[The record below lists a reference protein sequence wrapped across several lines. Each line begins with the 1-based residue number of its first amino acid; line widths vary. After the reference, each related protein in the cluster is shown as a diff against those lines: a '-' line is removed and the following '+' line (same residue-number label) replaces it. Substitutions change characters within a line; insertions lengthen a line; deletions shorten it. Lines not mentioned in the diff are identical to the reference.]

1 MRALQ
6 RVLWCVPVFALAFT
20 SLRAESSAPD
30 TAAMG
35 FGGAVIVGDGEVFV
49 AEAAN
54 QFRPGMVYVY
64 RKVGAAWQ
72 QAAVLQKPSPVVGD
86 RFGSSLALDGA
97 RLFVGS
103 GPAEIQIFEKRG
115 ATWTHAGVVP
125 SAAVTG
131 GQDVMFAATS
141 AAADWLFVGQQ
152 VALAGRRGG
161 GPPAAGAAPP
171 AAPSG
176 KVYAFK
182 RDAAGQYAF
191 TATLTGPEATAA
203 GDGFGAAIA
212 AAGSSVLVSAVGQ
225 NNRAGVV
232 HEFEL
237 DAAGAWARM
246 RSFAPQGVGP
256 ADQFGTSI
264 SRHGQQAVVTAPGDA
279 GGYGA
284 AYVWRKV
291 EQAARGGGAGAAG
304 QTPPAGGNFA
314 WQELT
319 RLTQPVGGRGN
330 GFATAVAAD
339 DTQVWVTAPRLGG
352 MGGVAMFSSS
362 TTPPVAPAILP
373 TVTFEGPRLLSPAG
387 LSPNAN
393 AGQSVALN
401 GSVAAIGA
409 TGIGFGGGGVV
420 IFERNASGWAEQPML
435 TPALDELPTLVG
447 EERRCNSQ
455 GKVEMFDCASTE
467 LTAFLPPSKL
477 THDGHYIQ
485 MNDIWGW
492 TDPRTNKE
500 WALVGRRDG
509 STFVDMSNA
518 TRPVAVADLP
528 LTDGARPAAWR
539 DIKIYKD
546 HAYIVSDGAG
556 PHGMQVFD
564 LTRLRTLKPQAN
576 GQPVKV
582 EYDYLY
588 KEIASAHNIV
598 INEESGYAYSV
609 GSSAGGTTC
618 GGGLH
623 MIDIREPK
631 QPKFAGCFAD
641 NQTGRA
647 GTGYSHDA
655 QCVTYKGPDKRYKGR
670 EICIGSNENTISIA
684 DVTEKANPKAL
695 SRAGYPNVAYAH
707 QGWLTDDHTYY
718 YLNDEGDETG
728 GLVTKT
734 RTLVWNLTDLEN
746 PKLAK
751 EHMGVEPASDH
762 NLYIQG
768 DYMYQANYRSGLRIL
783 NIKDRENPREVAFF
797 DTAPYTDNGAGF
809 NGAWSVYP
817 FFKSGIIIVN
827 SIEQGLFLV
836 RPTDRPIRR

>member
-1 MRALQ
+1 MRIVQ
-6 RVLWCVPVFALAFT
+6 RVLTCVVVFAVMVLAWQKDT
-20 SLRAESSAPD
+20 RANERDRP
-30 TAAMG
+30 AMG
-35 FGGAVIVGDGEVFV
+35 FGGAVLVGEGEVFV
-49 AEAAN
+49 GEATN
-54 QFRPGMVYVY
+54 QFRPGAVYVY
-64 RKVGAAWQ
+64 QKAAGGWQPATTLLKPGGA
-72 QAAVLQKPSPVVGD
+72 VGD
-86 RFGSSLALDGA
+86 RFGSSLALDGT
-97 RLFVGS
+97 RLFIGA
-103 GPAEIQIFEKRG
+103 GPTAVHIFNKQG
-115 ATWTHAGVVP
+115 AAWTHAGVVESTAVAGVEGVQF
-125 SAAVTG
+125 SAI
-131 GQDVMFAATS
+131 AAS
-141 AAADWLFVGQQ
+141 GDWLFVSQQ
-152 VALAGRRGG
+152 VVLAAGRRGG
-161 GPPAAGAAPP
+161 GAGDAAAAP
-171 AAPSG
+171 AVPSG

-182 RDAAGQYAF
+182 RGAEGQY
-191 TATLTGPEATAA
+191 TLASTITSPDPNSA
-203 GDGFGAAIA
+203 GDGFGASLA
-212 AAGSSVLVSAVGQ
+212 VSGTSALIGAVGQ
-225 NNRAGVV
+225 NNRAGMV

-237 DAAGAWARM
+237 DAAGAWTRV
-246 RSFAPQGVGP
+246 RSFTPQGVGP
-256 ADQFGTSI
+256 ADQFGASI
-264 SRHGQQAVVTAPGDA
+264 AWRGNQAVVSAPGDA

-284 AYVWRKV
+284 AYVWAKV
-291 EQAARGGGAGAAG
+291 EQAARGGGAGVAGATQAA
-304 QTPPAGGNFA
+304 PRPGGNFA
-314 WQELT
+314 WQEQA
-319 RLTQPVGGRGN
+319 RLTQTVGGRGN
-330 GFATAVAAD
+330 GFASAIALDEAS
-339 DTQVWVTAPRLGG
+339 VWVTAPRGG
-352 MGGVAMFSSS
+352 GTGAIAVFAHAAGA
-362 TTPPVAPAILP
+362 PPVDAPRMLAP
-373 TVTFEGPRLLSPAG
+373 G
-387 LSPNAN
+387 NN
-393 AGQSVALN
+393 AGQSVSVRGN
-401 GSVAAIGA
+401 VAAVGA
-409 TGIGFGGGGVV
+409 TSVNYGGGGV
-420 IFERNASGWAEQPML
+420 IIYELQSGTWTEQPML
-435 TPALDELPTLVG
+435 TPALDELPALVG

-500 WALVGRRDG
+500 WALVARRDG

-518 TRPVAVADLP
+518 TRPVPVADLP

-582 EYDYLY
+582 EADYLY

-598 INEESGYAYSV
+598 INEDSGYAYSV

-631 QPKFAGCFAD
+631 LPKFAGCFAD

-655 QCVTYKGPDKRYKGR
+655 QCVTYKGPDKRYKGH

-684 DVTEKANPKAL
+684 DVTDKAAPKAL

-751 EHMGVEPASDH
+751 EHLGVEASSDH

-797 DTAPYTDNGAGF
+797 DTAPYTDNSAGF

-817 FFKSGIIIVN
+817 FFKSGVIIVN
-827 SIEQGLFLV
+827 SIEQGLFLI
-836 RPTDRPIRR
+836 RPTDRPVRR